1 MCTAANIQ
9 TEDTHYFGR
18 NLDLE
23 YSYNETVVITPRE
36 YEFKFKQVD
45 NIKSHH
51 AIIGMAYVVEDYP
64 LYYDACNEKG
74 LAMAG
79 LNYPGA
85 IYRDIADDKD
95 NVASFEFIP
104 WILSQCE
111 TVPEAIELIEKINIL
126 NLNFSEKLPAT
137 PLHWMISDNKN
148 SIVVETDQKGLMI
161 YFNPIG
167 VMTNAPSFDK
177 QVFNLKNYRN
187 ISNKTLPNLF
197 SPNVEL
203 EVYSRGMGTI
213 GLPGGLDS
221 ASRFVKVAFTLQN
234 SIMGKDEEENV
245 NQFFHVLGSVT
256 QQKGCCEVDE
266 DKYEYTIYSSCM
278 NATKG
283 IYYYKTY
290 NNSQINAVSM
300 NSVDLTNDEL
310 VVYPLNDSPS
320 IKYQNIDDE
329 DEEVMY
335 S

>member
-1 MCTAANIQ
+1 MCTAASFLA
-9 TEDTHYFGR
+9 EDHYFGR

-51 AIIGMAYVVEDYP
+51 AIIGMAFVVDNYP

-79 LNYPGA
+79 LNFPSA
-85 IYRDIADDKD
+85 VYRDSNEEKD
-95 NVASFEFIP
+95 NIASFEFIP

-111 TVPEAIELIEKINIL
+111 TVADAIELIEKINIL
-126 NLNFSEKLPAT
+126 NINFSEKLPAT
-137 PLHWMISDNKN
+137 GLHWMISDKKN
-148 SIVVETDQKGLMI
+148 SIVVESNQKGIMI
-161 YFNPIG
+161 YFNPLG
-167 VMTNAPSFDK
+167 VMTNEPSFDK
-177 QVFNLKNYRN
+177 QAFNIKNYRHL
-187 ISNKTLPNLF
+187 SNKTPENTF
-197 SPNVEL
+197 SPNLEL

-234 SIMGKDEEENV
+234 ALKGEDEEENV
-245 NQFFHVLGSVT
+245 NQFFHILGSVY
-256 QQKGCCEVDE
+256 QQKGCCEVAE
-266 DKYEYTIYSSCM
+266 EQYEYTIYSSCM
-278 NATKG
+278 NTDKG

-290 NNSQINAVSM
+290 ENTQINAINM
-300 NSVDLTNDEL
+300 YNCDLTDDEL
-310 VVYPLNDSPS
+310 VIYPLNDTPA
-320 IKYQNIDDE
+320 INYQNGN

-335 S
+335 N